1 MRIPLA
7 REGYPFVLSTA
18 LPAIVL
24 LDAALLIGG
33 VLLWTVAILITVF
46 AICVI
51 GFFRDPERDGPS
63 GSHLVLAP
71 ADGKV
76 IEIST
81 VDEPSYLHGR
91 ALKISVFLSLLD
103 VHVNRYPVSGAVELR
118 QYDQGRFEPAW
129 RRSASTSN
137 ERSSTGIDALGVPV
151 LIRQVAGLAAK
162 RIVTYAKV
170 GDQVQQGERMGLIRF
185 GSRVDV
191 YLPVTAAADVRVGE
205 RAVGG
210 VTILARLAAGT
221 E

>member
-1 MRIPLA
+1 MRVPLA
-7 REGYPFVLSTA
+7 REGYPFILSTA
-18 LPAIVL
+18 LPAFVL

-33 VLLWTVAILITVF
+33 VFLWTVAILITVL

-51 GFFRDPERDGPS
+51 AFFRDPERHGPS

-76 IEIST
+76 IDIST
-81 VDEPSYLHGR
+81 VDEPSYLHGQ
-91 ALKISVFLSLLD
+91 ALKISIFLSLFD

-118 QYDQGRFEPAW
+118 QYDPGRFEPAW

-151 LIRQVAGLAAK
+151 LVRQIAGLAAK

-170 GDQVQQGERMGLIRF
+170 GDRVQQGERMGLIRF

-191 YLPVTAAADVRVGE
+191 FLPLPAAADVRVGE
-205 RAVGG
+205 RALGG
-210 VTILARLAAGT
+210 VTILARLPAGT